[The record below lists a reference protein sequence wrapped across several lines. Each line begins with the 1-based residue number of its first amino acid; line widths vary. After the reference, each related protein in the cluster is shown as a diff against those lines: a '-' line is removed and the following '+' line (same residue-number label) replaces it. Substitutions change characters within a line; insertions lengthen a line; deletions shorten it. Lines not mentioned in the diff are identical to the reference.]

1 VWAKPNHL
9 RSGASGGGQGLRHGR
24 LNLVRPPAE
33 TGVEIRSLAAYDT
46 ALGIV
51 GAEGQMA

>member
-1 VWAKPNHL
+1 VWAKTKPSPIG
-9 RSGASGGGQGLRHGR
+9 RIWRRPRGRHGR